1 MITFKRIVMGIN
13 VTLIFYLAFGLL
25 LAQNV
30 NIFGDLFFSGTGFI
44 IMFLFF
50 LIEWI
55 FLML

>member
-13 VTLIFYLAFGLL
+13 VTIAFYLVFGLL
-25 LAQNV
+25 LTQNV
-30 NIFGDLFFSGTGFI
+30 NIFGDMFFSSTGFI